1 MCALFG
7 FLDCGRRIPIKALQK
22 LLQALANASEVRGD
36 HASGISYMK
45 DKQLTIYKR
54 PKPAHKMK
62 FRLPKN
68 TSAVMG
74 HTRYT
79 TQGSQEFNQ
88 NNHPFRGHA
97 DKEFALAH
105 NGVLSNDLELRK
117 IRQLPET
124 NIETDSYIA
133 VQLIEAQKV
142 LNFDTLRSM
151 AEDVRGNFTF
161 TVLDETNTLWFVKG
175 NSPLNLIYFPEL
187 NFYVYTSTSS
197 IMATALKH
205 TPLRSLHYEV
215 IEAEEGDILRIT
227 PDGKLTRDHFRVP
240 FVMKS
245 RFSSRLKYSVSDIA
259 RWDYEEED
267 DFDIEEEEEEFD
279 LMDDENY
286 AYLIDLCGYFNVS
299 KNTVLRLLH
308 LGYTYDEI
316 EDYLYSSDMFDDG
329 FDECFCGEL

>member
-7 FLDCGRRIPIKALQK
+7 FLDCGKRIPLKALQK
-22 LLQALANASEVRGD
+22 LVQALANASEVRGY

-45 DKQLTIYKR
+45 GDRLTIYKCPR
-54 PKPAHKMK
+54 PAHKMK
-62 FRLPKN
+62 FRLPKE
-68 TSAVMG
+68 TTAVMG

-105 NGVLSNDLELRK
+105 NGVLYNDTELRK
-117 IRQLPET
+117 IKQLPET

-133 VQLIEAQKV
+133 VQLIEAQKA

-161 TVLDETNTLWFVKG
+161 TILDATNTLWFVKG
-175 NSPLNLIYFPEL
+175 TSPLNLIYFPEL

-240 FVMKS
+240 FVMPS
-245 RFSSRLKYSVSDIA
+245 RFNSQLKYSLSDIA
-259 RWDYEEED
+259 GWDDEED
-267 DFDIEEEEEEFD
+267 DFDVEEEEEFD
-279 LMDDENY
+279 IMDNEEY
-286 AYLIDLCGYFNVS
+286 EYLIDLCSYFNVT
-299 KNTVLRLLH
+299 KNMVLHLLH

-329 FDECFCGEL
+329 YDECFCGEL

>member
-7 FLDCGRRIPIKALQK
+7 FLDCGRRIPLKALQK
-22 LLQALANASEVRGD
+22 LVQCLANASEVRGD

-45 DKQLTIYKR
+45 DKKLTIYKR

-62 FRLPKN
+62 FKLPKE
-68 TSAVMG
+68 TTAVMG

-97 DKEFALAH
+97 DMEFALAH
-105 NGVLSNDLELRK
+105 NGVLSNDMELRK
-117 IRQLPET
+117 VKQLPET

-133 VQLIEAQKV
+133 VQLIEAQKA

-187 NFYVYTSTSS
+187 NLYVYTSTSS
-197 IMATALKH
+197 IMATVLKH

-227 PDGKLTRDHFRVP
+227 PDGKLARDHFRVP
-240 FVMKS
+240 FVMLS
-245 RFSSRLKYSVSDIA
+245 RFNSRLKYSLDDIA
-259 RWDYEEED
+259 GWDYEEED
-267 DFDIEEEEEEFD
+267 DFDIEEEEEFNI
-279 LMDDENY
+279 MDDEDY
-286 AYLIDLCGYFNVS
+286 AYLIDLCSYFNVT